1 VAKKLT
7 DSTDRFFDMLR
18 DPSTSHKVLFRVAV
32 PAALKFHKVR
42 QTAAEFFTEV
52 GVSYS
57 DSPLNDD
64 QHRREPRP
72 GEYIR
77 DGGLVRWPDL
87 EPMRLYD
94 ALRVALIRR
103 MSAENPLWGADF
115 ITIISESN
123 FRYRQ
128 RY

>member
-1 VAKKLT
+1 
-7 DSTDRFFDMLR
+7 
-18 DPSTSHKVLFRVAV
+18 
-32 PAALKFHKVR
+32 
-42 QTAAEFFTEV
+42 
-52 GVSYS
+52 
-57 DSPLNDD
+57 
-64 QHRREPRP
+64 
-72 GEYIR
+72 
-77 DGGLVRWPDL
+77 
-87 EPMRLYD
+87 MRLYD